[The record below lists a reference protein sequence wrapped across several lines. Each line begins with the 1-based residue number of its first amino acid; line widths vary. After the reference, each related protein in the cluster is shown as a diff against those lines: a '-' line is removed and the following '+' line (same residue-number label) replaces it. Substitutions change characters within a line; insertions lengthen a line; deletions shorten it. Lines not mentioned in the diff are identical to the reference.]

1 MAKTRGMAKAKA
13 KARGAPKARAK
24 ASAKAKAKSAAKR
37 ARTNAKPTHADDLE
51 GHDIKDGDASALN
64 LATDPKDNKK
74 GKEKDTKD
82 KKTPRPYVRKGR
94 VDPGVDKAEDGG
106 EKKRAKRGSA
116 QTFARGYPPQ

>member
-1 MAKTRGMAKAKA
+1 M
-13 KARGAPKARAK
+13 
-24 ASAKAKAKSAAKR
+24 
-37 ARTNAKPTHADDLE
+37 
-51 GHDIKDGDASALN
+51 N

-94 VDPGVDKAEDGG
+94 GDRGVDKAEDVG

-116 QTFARGYPPQ
+116 QTFARRYPPSDASLLVRFNAIRDTFNRQIGSLLFCQSAFQDGIVTSYKGGSNHHFNFCV